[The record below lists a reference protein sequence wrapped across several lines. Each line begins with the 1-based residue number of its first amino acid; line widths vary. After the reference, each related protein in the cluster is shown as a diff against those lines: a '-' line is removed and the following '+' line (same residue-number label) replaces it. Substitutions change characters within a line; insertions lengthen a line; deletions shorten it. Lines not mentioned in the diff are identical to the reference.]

1 MSPSKGCLYRL
12 LPRPVGRDGRH
23 CHCHGDLFTQLV
35 SFLVD
40 ETGPSAS
47 VAVNSVLKLL
57 TFFLL
62 LLGLF
67 KLYAHQSEAAGPLGL
82 VGCLIAFLGTLLLS
96 GDLWLEAF
104 AFPYLRQVTLG

>member
-1 MSPSKGCLYRL
+1 MYRL

-40 ETGPSAS
+40 ETGPSAP
-47 VAVNSVLKLL
+47 VVVNSVLKLL

-67 KLYAHQSEAAGPLGL
+67 GLYAHQSEAAGPLGL

>member
-1 MSPSKGCLYRL
+1 MVAMATATVIF
-12 LPRPVGRDGRH
+12 LPN
-23 CHCHGDLFTQLV
+23 
-35 SFLVD
+35 S
-40 ETGPSAS
+40 SAS
-47 VAVNSVLKLL
+47 SSTSVLKLL